1 MHGHVP
7 ARDVAVQKPNWGGS
21 EHTQG
26 QKDKV
31 TVRKTQPVPGAVGAG
46 ADVGA
51 SHPACPGAIPI
62 TNPSCPNPG
71 PGPAVT
77 ALTPS
82 LGFLLHLLVKR
93 VFEIAP
99 RGRQYLRTRLRL
111 HVEQLRA
118 EVSLHVQA
126 QRPCSVPGEA
136 LQSLSPPGRARRGFT
151 SQNGAGSSTL
161 WSQEEEEEGRASS
174 GAAQPGSWREGGFA
188 ARQLCRWHRG
198 GVGGGSDGTR
208 RSELLA
214 ARAAA
219 ATHGK
224 HGKG

>member
-1 MHGHVP
+1 MHGHVT

-26 QKDKV
+26 QNDKV

-46 ADVGA
+46 AEVGA

-62 TNPSCPNPG
+62 TSPSCPNPG

-77 ALTPS
+77 ALTLS

-118 EVSLHVQA
+118 EVSLTYKHSA
-126 QRPCSVPGEA
+126 RAPCRERLSRASPLLAGPGEDLHPKTGLGA
-136 LQSLSPPGRARRGFT
+136 ARCGHRRRRRKDVLPRELLSPGVGEKEVLLP
-151 SQNGAGSSTL
+151 
-161 WSQEEEEEGRASS
+161 ASS
-174 GAAQPGSWREGGFA
+174 AA
-188 ARQLCRWHRG
+188 
-198 GVGGGSDGTR
+198 GTG
-208 RSELLA
+208 EV
-214 ARAAA
+214 
-219 ATHGK
+219 
-224 HGKG
+224 